1 MFTSELGT
9 TFYSDD
15 FTESNVFKI
24 NPDQGFYNPTIVT
37 ITTSS
42 IKYDLHIPEQVY
54 QLRCDISQFSKANNG
69 YDDWELT
76 ETALTKLEELLN
88 KIKSENKNLVIRFS
102 YDSGYKGNSN
112 KEASMTMIERHIQQ
126 LSVVLNKFY
135 HTITAIEAGMLG
147 PWGEMH
153 TSKMA
158 TEENKA
164 KVFKFWLQ
172 NTNNIPVLARTPK
185 AIFTY
190 FGKSL
195 DQMEKTEIPEGDE
208 GYHLGLYNDCYLS
221 SNSDEGTYKIDRTRE
236 VNWLSKQNE
245 HLPFGGETCAVH
257 SMNNLENA
265 IPEMY
270 KLGLSYL
277 NIEYNQ
283 DVISKWKSLTYDS
296 SLGDD
301 SIFYGMSGFDYIKAH
316 MGYRLV
322 IKSINI
328 KYEAGSTFEL
338 VIKID
343 NKGYGNM
350 IKEKMVD
357 MICMNSANTIIRRV
371 NLGKYKGE
379 NELTLK
385 GELLPKDYDDYRVF
399 IKIYGLKENNKDYY
413 YVQFA
418 NDNIYNIQTNS
429 NYLFKVVKGGEI
441 QK

>member
-1 MFTSELGT
+1 
-9 TFYSDD
+9 
-15 FTESNVFKI
+15 
-24 NPDQGFYNPTIVT
+24 
-37 ITTSS
+37 
-42 IKYDLHIPEQVY
+42 
-54 QLRCDISQFSKANNG
+54 
-69 YDDWELT
+69 
-76 ETALTKLEELLN
+76 
-88 KIKSENKNLVIRFS
+88 
-102 YDSGYKGNSN
+102 
-112 KEASMTMIERHIQQ
+112 
-126 LSVVLNKFY
+126 
-135 HTITAIEAGMLG
+135 MLG

-153 TSKMA
+153 TSTIA

-301 SIFYGMSGFDYIKAH
+301 SIFYGMSGFDYIKTH

-385 GELLPKDYDDYRVF
+385 GELLHKDYDDYRVF
-399 IKIYGLKENNKDYY
+399 IKIYGLNENDTDYY

-418 NDNIYNIQTNS
+418 NDDIFEDQINS
-429 NYLFKVVKGGEI
+429 TYLFKVLKGGEI